1 MSNKIKNLLFTLF
14 AVVMLMSCSPSMPVD
29 KPDLGMDIDMAQ
41 LNTAIKVTAPKSVNS
56 FKIGTPLELEIENL
70 SNRVLEYRIE
80 DIQIFRIENDHWQK
94 TSNKI
99 KTFIVDD
106 LIMGPNEVSSTTSL
120 TLEPNGVF
128 PGYKDLI
135 GVLPDVKSDKSVFLR
150 IFVFAYF
157 QTENMPKNI
166 VGAFVD
172 VSLRP

>member
-1 MSNKIKNLLFTLF
+1 
-14 AVVMLMSCSPSMPVD
+14 MPVD

-106 LIMGPNEVSSTTSL
+106 LIMGPNEVSIYP
-120 TLEPNGVF
+120 EIN
-128 PGYKDLI
+128 K
-135 GVLPDVKSDKSVFLR
+135 PDFRTKWSFSRL
-150 IFVFAYF
+150 
-157 QTENMPKNI
+157 
-166 VGAFVD
+166 
-172 VSLRP
+172 